1 MPSGCTPIVSFRA
14 RLHICSSAARG
25 GASAQPRAAL
35 LRRLRVSGGTMG
47 QAPARYCQGRVA
59 SGRAVPRV
67 GFIVT
72 NLPMGARLN
81 HPLLQ
86 SARHRRAAHHIKE
99 GKQAINWT
107 RLSCKGMAQ
116 NKVLLKLH
124 ALAYNLG
131 IFLQGTDLPEEMAD
145 WSLTSLQ
152 TRIIK
157 IGAQVVRHARAITF
171 QLLPRLPLAA
181 LCSVVSSRPS
191 SGCVRHQFQHDNVSV
206 SVETRAKPARLVCPK
221 RCRSDQNPD
230 DPCHREQSYHS
241 VLTSDAQTTASY
253 ARKA

>member
-14 RLHICSSAARG
+14 RLHICSSAG
-25 GASAQPRAAL
+25 AL
-35 LRRLRVSGGTMG
+35 LPRSSGIRASCSPRRLHRDQPSD
-47 QAPARYCQGRVA
+47 
-59 SGRAVPRV
+59 
-67 GFIVT
+67 
-72 NLPMGARLN
+72 GARLN

-124 ALAYNLG
+124 ALASNLG
-131 IFLQGTDLPEEMAD
+131 IFLQDTDLPEEMAD

-157 IGAQVVRHARAITF
+157 IGARVVRHARAITF

-191 SGCVRHQFQHDNVSV
+191 SGCVHHRFQHDNVSV

-230 DPCHREQSYHS
+230 DPLPPRTELSLRSHVRCSNHGE
-241 VLTSDAQTTASY
+241 LCPKGLIGAQNGSKMRASL
-253 ARKA
+253 